1 MSVIWIGYTTLYR
14 EGGPKFARA
23 AETMRRAKEAEA
35 ATRHPRP
42 EIRCEKVE
50 SKLDFVQAMQRIKDA
65 GQELAELHFIGHSG
79 MYGPMFRTTAMPE
92 QFSPYEWRT
101 LELPFA
107 ADGEAFFH
115 ACRSA
120 RWFAPFFARTFNVP
134 ASGYH
139 WYTTVSLDP
148 AHFKWE
154 RPGTP
159 PDAPLYVI
167 GCKGRKSH
175 GVAGSLRKYSGRAPA
190 EAMQRF
196 EPEDPGNDAS
206 YDSVAPLYAEVF
218 EDIGVREV
226 EWNWLT
232 RHFDAVPGKPRV
244 LDIGCGN
251 GALLRK
257 LSGRIASGVGTD
269 ASPVMIELAAERAR
283 TEHPNLQFQTVSEP
297 KLPFPDASFDV
308 VTSLLSFR
316 YLDWDP
322 IMNEIRR
329 VLAPGGRIMIVDMV
343 TAPVRMKEV
352 PQLFF
357 SKARTMLG
365 TRKHRAFHGAL
376 GRLVSDP
383 RWHKML
389 AYNPIRSE
397 HEMKWYLES
406 RFPGR
411 KVERLDVAM
420 HARVLAFDS
429 GPLQPGTVPP
439 QSYP

>member
-35 ATRHPRP
+35 ETRHPRP
-42 EIRCEKVE
+42 EVRCERVE
-50 SKLDFVQAMQRIKDA
+50 SKLDFVEAMQRIKA
-65 GQELAELHFIGHSG
+65 SGQALAELHFIGHSG
-79 MYGPMFRTTAMPE
+79 MYGPMFRTTKMPE

-101 LELPFA
+101 MDLPFA
-107 ADGEAFFH
+107 PGGEAFFH

-139 WYTTVSLDP
+139 WYTTVSLEP
-148 AHFKWE
+148 GTFKWE
-154 RPGTP
+154 GLRAP

-167 GCKGRKSH
+167 GCEGKKSH
-175 GVAGSLRKYSGRAPA
+175 GTVGALKKYAGMAPA

-196 EPEDPGNDAS
+196 EPEDPGNDPS
-206 YDSVAPLYAEVF
+206 YDAIAPLYADVF

-226 EWNWLT
+226 EWGWLT
-232 RHFDAVPGKPRV
+232 RHLDAVPGQPRL

-257 LSGRIASGVGTD
+257 LSGRIASGTGID
-269 ASPVMIELAAERAR
+269 SSPVMIELAAERAR
-283 TEHPNLQFQTVSEP
+283 TELSDLTFLTVREP

-322 IMNEIRR
+322 MMNEIRR
-329 VLAPGGRIMIVDMV
+329 VLAPGGRILIVDMV
-343 TAPVRMKEV
+343 TAPVRAREV
-352 PQLFF
+352 PQLVL
-357 SKARTMLG
+357 SKIRTILG
-365 TRKHRAFHGAL
+365 TMQHRAFHRAL
-376 GRLVSDP
+376 RKLVSDP

-389 AYNPIRSE
+389 SYNPIRSE
-397 HEMKWYLES
+397 HEMTWYLES

-411 KVERLDVAM
+411 TVERLDIGV